1 MHCSEC
7 SAGTQGLVGY
17 AKLEGERHGAGL
29 TESKKEEGGHK
40 ELRNVCFVFCRAQP
54 STR

>member
-7 SAGTQGLVGY
+7 RAGTQGLVGY

-29 TESKKEEGGHK
+29 TESKKEEGGHNK
-40 ELRNVCFVFCRAQP
+40 LRNV
-54 STR
+54 